1 MSNISISSS
10 AMLVSISISCWSAR
24 KLDKK
29 VSEEVTTNKGASK
42 RAARVNKNLL
52 ADDMR
57 LEAIQKYAADIRN
70 WLNAVTIPWSDMGV
84 RLVTTTQF
92 FDFKQALDER
102 KAEFE
107 RLAADFIVAYPTL
120 ISAQAFK
127 LGTMFNRDE
136 FPSVDEIARKFSMS
150 YTFMPLPEA
159 GDFRVDIGNQAA
171 EELRQQ
177 YEEAYNQRVQEAMG
191 DVWGR
196 LKSVLDKISERLTT
210 DELGKNKVFRDTL
223 VSNAI
228 EVCDMLKYLNVTQ
241 DPELERARKLTEQA
255 LLGITADE
263 LRKEDGV
270 RADVKSR
277 VDEILGKFEW

>member
-177 YEEAYNQRVQEAMG
+177 YEEAYNQRVQEAMS

-255 LLGITADE
+255 LLGITADG
-263 LRKEDGV
+263 LRKEGGV

>member
-177 YEEAYNQRVQEAMG
+177 YEEAYNQRVQEAMS

-263 LRKEDGV
+263 LRKEDGA

>member
-177 YEEAYNQRVQEAMG
+177 YEEAYNQRVQEAMS